1 LGLVTSIIGIK
12 MALGTSN
19 VIIILGSILVGGIIG
34 ETLDLDGIVNQLGVS
49 LEKLVTGK
57 NKGAVNSSFAKG
69 FVAATLL
76 FCVGP
81 MTVMG
86 SIQDG
91 LTGDYS
97 TLAVKAA
104 LDGFAALAFAS
115 SFGIGVGFSALS
127 ILTVQGSISLGA
139 GYFQGLLTD
148 FMISELTATGG
159 VMIFA
164 IGLGLLDIK
173 KIRVA
178 NYLPSIIIA
187 PLICHF
193 ISLVA

>member
-1 LGLVTSIIGIK
+1 
-12 MALGTSN
+12 M
-19 VIIILGSILVGGIIG
+19 
-34 ETLDLDGIVNQLGVS
+34 
-49 LEKLVTGK
+49 VTGK